1 MEHLVYCD
9 TKAKVLEKLLE
20 GSKTMIIRGA
30 AGRKLPH
37 GRVFEGET
45 LYFIQNNGDG
55 LIKAKGT
62 VSSVFNSEKMT
73 EDVSKALV
81 QKNQDA
87 LNLSPAQ
94 IERWAGK
101 KVLCLI
107 TVKDVKTIEPL
118 HFDRKQ
124 NMDDWLVV
132 ETIDHVLEGSTHVYQ
147 NVRVGK

>member
-107 TVKDVKTIEPL
+107 TVKDVKAIEPL

-147 NVRVGK
+147 NLRVGK